1 MSEIAFAFDWFVL
14 VRSCLTVFV
23 FSCRPTNGIADR
35 VEADWRSQRSLLEV
49 AVVLCP
55 SRSSFCNSELG
66 PHFNKELKK
75 KTTQKAK
82 KKDQTKPNNPINLT
96 RARPDGGESGSLA
109 NKKTKNIK
117 KLVSSSSKGLSFGYF
132 FFCFAYRLLARRT
145 WLASRPTDGA
155 SIATIRQQSH
165 GRRRRRRPVT
175 LATRS
180 PSRHVRFQKRKK
192 RKTRISIFF

>member
-1 MSEIAFAFDWFVL
+1 M
-14 VRSCLTVFV
+14 TVFV

-75 KTTQKAK
+75 TTQKAK

-109 NKKTKNIK
+109 NKKTKNKK

-155 SIATIRQQSH
+155 SIATIRRQSQ
-165 GRRRRRRPVT
+165 GRGWRRDPQM
-175 LATRS
+175 APRS
-180 PSRHVRFQKRKK
+180 PRSVNSRTDDVDVVGP
-192 RKTRISIFF
+192 